1 MLCRLSCLFSILFC
15 GHSLADCVDVSD
27 NDLAALS
34 SDVKIGQ
41 ITFRRNNVF
50 NLDEK
55 GIFWLHHF
63 ANYSHIITKE
73 ATVQDDLLFL
83 TGAPLSL
90 SELEETE
97 RLLRSRPY
105 IRDASIRV
113 SRYCANNQTVDV
125 LVETWDNWSLL
136 PKIDFSSE
144 GGETDYSIGI
154 ADDNLLGSGN
164 QIQLDYAKDNERTG
178 YLVSFAS
185 PNIFGSHWN
194 ALTRYADNSDG
205 ESYHFT
211 LTRPFYRL
219 SSPWA
224 FSLDMEKNR
233 EEISDYLLGDEVNL
247 YERQLHWFESFVGFK
262 LAEHDNRIHRLN
274 IGFTLNDTNFQQ
286 TDFTVFA
293 LPPDRNLSAIWLEYQ
308 LLISDYRKLFN
319 INQFNRV
326 EDINLGW
333 QARLR
338 LGRLQAWLGADD
350 SGWQLDAELAKTWQ
364 LNRDTFLLGNSRY
377 QALWLSGTN
386 QQLFSNQLQLVHQLT
401 NNSSA
406 VAIINAEFGRQ
417 LFQDEALYLG
427 GDTGLR
433 AFPLHY
439 QRGDSRIVA
448 TAEYRYFTDW
458 SIWQLLDVG
467 FAGFAD
473 AGRSWGAEQDFAS
486 SVDDG
491 VLFGVGGGIRLL
503 SNNSSR
509 GTMIHIDLTHPFS
522 NNPDLDEWQWR
533 VTAKKR
539 F

>member
-1 MLCRLSCLFSILFC
+1 MLRSLSCLFSIVFSC
-15 GHSLADCVDVSD
+15 AVQAECTSISPQQLADLPGDVT
-27 NDLAALS
+27 
-34 SDVKIGQ
+34 IGSISYQ
-41 ITFRRNNVF
+41 RNNVF
-50 NLDEK
+50 DLTAK
-55 GIFWLHHF
+55 GTFWLHRF

-73 ATVQDDLLFL
+73 PTVQDDLLFL
-83 TGAPLSL
+83 QGATLNLP
-90 SELEETE
+90 ELEETE
-97 RLLRSRPY
+97 RLLRNRAY
-105 IRDASIRV
+105 IRDAAISV
-113 SRYCANNQTVDV
+113 SHYCPQSNSVNV

-164 QIQLDYAKDNERTG
+164 QLQLDYAKDSERSG

-185 PNIFGSHWN
+185 PNIFGTHWN
-194 ALTRYADNSDG
+194 TLTRYADNSDG

-224 FSLDMEKNR
+224 FSLDIEKNK

-247 YERQLHWFESFVGFK
+247 YNRELKWFESYVGFK
-262 LAEHDNRIHRLN
+262 LAQRANHIHRLN

-286 TDFTVFA
+286 TELTVYD
-293 LPPDRNLSAIWLEYQ
+293 LPPERNLSAVWLEYQ
-308 LLISDYRKLFN
+308 LLVSDYRKLFN
-319 INQFNRV
+319 INQFNRI

-333 QARLR
+333 QVRLR
-338 LGRLQAWLGADD
+338 LGRLQSWLGADD
-350 SGWQLDAELAKTWQ
+350 AGWQLDTELAKVWQ
-364 LNRDTFLLGNSRY
+364 LNSDTFLLANSRY
-377 QALWLSGTN
+377 QALWLTGTN
-386 QQLFSNQLQLVHQLT
+386 QHLFSNQLQLVHQL
-401 NNSSA
+401 NNHSSA
-406 VAIINAEFGRQ
+406 VGIINAEFGRQ

-433 AFPLHY
+433 AFPLYY

-458 SIWQLLDVG
+458 SILQLLDVG

-473 AGRSWGAEQDFAS
+473 AGRSWGAEQDFNS
-486 SVDDG
+486 NIDDE
-491 VLFGVGGGIRLL
+491 VLIGIGGGIRLL
-503 SNNSSR
+503 SSHSSR

-522 NNPDLDEWQWR
+522 NNPSLDDWQWR